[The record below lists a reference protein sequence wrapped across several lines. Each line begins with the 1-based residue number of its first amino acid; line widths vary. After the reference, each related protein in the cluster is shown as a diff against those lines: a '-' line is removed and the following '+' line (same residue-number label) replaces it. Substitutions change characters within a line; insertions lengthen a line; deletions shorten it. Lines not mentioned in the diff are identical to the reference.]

1 MQTNP
6 MSSAGLMDS
15 AQIQL
20 QANLYQIQHD
30 DRRKRQIMTSINGW
44 SNTRT
49 LMPNRDLFPTVPKN
63 ILIIT
68 TLHKCKDGRHR
79 KMAPNWNIR
88 FINNRLIRTQD
99 LLHPKV
105 ICVLIYNVCKR
116 GKLHMYSKMASTSKY
131 SCTMPNK
138 MGGEHYL
145 N

>member
-1 MQTNP
+1 

-30 DRRKRQIMTSINGW
+30 DRRKRQITISINGW

-49 LMPNRDLFPTVPKN
+49 LMPSQDLFPAAPRN
-63 ILIIT
+63 IPIT
-68 TLHKCKDGRHR
+68 TTLYGNKDGRRH
-79 KMAPNWNIR
+79 KTAPNWNIR

-116 GKLHMYSKMASTSKY
+116 GKLHMYSKIASTSKY